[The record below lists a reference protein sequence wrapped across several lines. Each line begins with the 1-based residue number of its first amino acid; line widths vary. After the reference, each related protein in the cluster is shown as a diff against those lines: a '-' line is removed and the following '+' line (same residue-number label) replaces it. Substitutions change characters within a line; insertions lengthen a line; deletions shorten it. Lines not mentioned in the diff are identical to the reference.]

1 MLILSRTTFPSFP
14 DTRIVSSDATKR
26 VEIRLRIFRYRLG
39 TPFFANGVVE
49 PTARWCS
56 GSIWFGVRLLRWVHD
71 FMPPSVAFF
80 LCFYGWWREWIRI
93 PIFFPPWNR
102 LHGKIIGL
110 KRRCD
115 VTFVCKGSPPHPE
128 SLFEFHFSGGGFSNV
143 ISRNSSIF
151 ITCSIKWIG
160 GEEGSFFI
168 SKTSMIGF
176 VAFNI
181 EPFCYITW

>member
-1 MLILSRTTFPSFP
+1 MALLSRPP
-14 DTRIVSSDATKR
+14 
-26 VEIRLRIFRYRLG
+26 G
-39 TPFFANGVVE
+39 GVVDQF
-49 PTARWCS
+49 
-56 GSIWFGVRLLRWVHD
+56 GSAFDYFDEYMISCPLLLR
-71 FMPPSVAFF
+71 FF
-80 LCFYGWWREWIRI
+80 CFYGWWREWIRI